1 MKAKQIITLI
11 VGITSVAFSPIAWA
25 AGHGGGGGGF
35 GGGGGHSGGGGFHGG
50 GSGGGFRG
58 GVLAVFVAAV
68 SPPNTLEAEP
78 GAAVVALALALP
90 VLAAVHFAQPRIGM
104 GALIL
109 PVEVSA
115 DQPVHSDTTT
125 EAAARL
131 LLGHTNSADGETN
144 R

>member
-1 MKAKQIITLI
+1 VAVVVDLLAAAATP
-11 VGITSVAFSPIAWA
+11 VGAVSTEEVSVVVSTAVAL
-25 AGHGGGGGGF
+25 
-35 GGGGGHSGGGGFHGG
+35 
-50 GSGGGFRG
+50 
-58 GVLAVFVAAV
+58 VLAVFVAALWL
-68 SPPNTLEAEP
+68 PNPLQAES
-78 GAAVVALALALP
+78 GAAVVALALAVP
-90 VLAAVHFAQPRIGM
+90 VLAAFAQPRTGM

-115 DQPVHSDTTT
+115 RQPVHSGTTT

>member
-1 MKAKQIITLI
+1 M
-11 VGITSVAFSPIAWA
+11 
-25 AGHGGGGGGF
+25 
-35 GGGGGHSGGGGFHGG
+35 
-50 GSGGGFRG
+50 
-58 GVLAVFVAAV
+58 LAVFVAAALAAQHV
-68 SPPNTLEAEP
+68 GGGV
-78 GAAVVALALALP
+78 GAAVVALALAVP
-90 VLAAVHFAQPRIGM
+90 VLAAADFAQPRIGM